1 MKDNPMAAPTN
12 EKVTEADATLRDALN
27 QVRSDAQQLNKSM
40 HGALAARTDATKS
53 DIEGFVQK
61 AKSTADAATATLRTQ
76 NAEAKKHLTAAVEK
90 LRAVEKETSRSL
102 KESGQAA
109 RAALDKARVDARAAV
124 GEVTEAVAALRGH
137 GTNKSA

>member
-1 MKDNPMAAPTN
+1 MAN
-12 EKVTEADATLRDALN
+12 EKVTEADVKLRDALD
-27 QVRSDAQQLNKSM
+27 QVRSNAQQLNKSM
-40 HGALAARTDATKS
+40 REALAARADATKS

-61 AKSTADAATATLRTQ
+61 AKSTADAATAALRTQ
-76 NAEAKKHLTAAVEK
+76 HAEAKKHLTTAIEK

-109 RAALDKARVDARAAV
+109 RAALDKAQVDARAAV

-137 GTNKSA
+137 DANKSA